1 MLGVK
6 TVTVVKMKYSPF
18 LKGEGGLRLT
28 LPLPY
33 KRWYEYSKAVSY
45 ASH

>member
-1 MLGVK
+1 MLGVT

-18 LKGEGGLRLT
+18 LNEEGGLRLT
-28 LPLPY
+28 LPLLY
-33 KRWYEYSKAVSY
+33 KRRYEYSEAVSY